1 MGLGG
6 LAELRAAALKALKVA
21 HPLSSLLL
29 RLLLQEAE
37 LRVCDF
43 KPQELFNVAWAFAQ
57 LGHHPRRLFDAL
69 AGEVVPRAFDYAPQ
83 ELSGTL
89 WALAKMRHA
98 TRSTPPLLHVSCA
111 GGAASWLVKR
121 GGAGWRR
128 RHDCLSC
135 NC

>member
-1 MGLGG
+1 M
-6 LAELRAAALKALKVA
+6 KALKVPHSPT
-21 HPLSSLLL
+21 HPLTAPLLL
-29 RLLLQEAE
+29 HGPLLQEAE

-69 AGEVVPRAFDYAPQ
+69 AREVVPRAFDYAPQ

-98 TRSTPPLLHVSCA
+98 TRSTPPLLHVR
-111 GGAASWLVKR
+111 R
-121 GGAGWRR
+121 GWCGLLPDG
-128 RHDCLSC
+128 
-135 NC
+135 